1 MAQQHLNIG
10 LVPNDGLGDPLRDGG
25 DKIEDNFNELYPA
38 VALNT
43 AKVTNANHS
52 GDATGA
58 AALTLATVNASP
70 GTYTNAQLTVNGKG
84 LVTAAASGTA
94 ATSTMK
100 YSGTVNLGAGVVTP
114 KTLTG
119 VTTEPYS
126 IMLIDATG
134 HCFSPEAFD
143 GYITVGADYILSMY
157 SVAAITLTIKVLY

>member
-1 MAQQHLNIG
+1 MAQQTINLG
-10 LVPNDGLGDPLRDGG
+10 LVPNDGLGDALRDGG
-25 DKIEDNFNELYPA
+25 DKINDNFDELYPA

-52 GDATGA
+52 GDATGSG
-58 AALTLATVNASP
+58 ALTLATVNAAP
-70 GTYTNAQLTVNGKG
+70 GTFTNVQITVNGKG
-84 LVTAAASGTA
+84 LVTAAASGAA
-94 ATSTMK
+94 ATTAMK

-134 HCFSPEAFD
+134 HCYSPDVFN
-143 GYITVGADYILSMY
+143 GYLTAGADYILSLY
-157 SVAAITLTIKVLY
+157 SVDAITLTIKVIY